1 MKNAKTKTIYL
12 LNHQGRSEDLV
23 AFNECPACNKGML
36 YDDISIQHCTA
47 NHDWRR
53 KKYPLFIDSI
63 LNLKLI
69 HRSCNTTSHRSFGRI
84 SDYNA
89 ERYEEFLQRHPLICQ
104 WVNNPI

>member
-1 MKNAKTKTIYL
+1 MKHYRAKLLYL
-12 LNHQGRSEDLV
+12 LNHQGRREKLM
-23 AFNECPACNKGML
+23 AFNECPACKKGML
-36 YDDISIQHCTA
+36 YDDISMQHCAA

-69 HRSCNTTSHRSFGRI
+69 HLICNTYKHRSFGRI

-89 ERYEEFLQRHPLICQ
+89 ERYEKFLQRHPGIAA
-104 WVNNPI
+104 WVNNPV